1 MLRGLRP
8 RHPFG
13 FGHPHTASRMPSRPT
28 SRHVQRE
35 NDHGDA
41 DELLEPQIT
50 RKTSFN
56 NHRVTLLPPPGAEL
70 SQPRATVDGHDLLL
84 TGVLSVPEPDRLQ
97 YVLTQP
103 SALYDGD
110 GEMLGYLRAGTR
122 VSGSTR
128 GLPRGWI
135 ALDDEDDA
143 YMKLADLR
151 PLAPPRPSP
160 RRFSRLVRLPADAE
174 LDLARAESIRG
185 GGLRVTVPKRPAP
198 PQVTAAKRAAPA
210 PAAPRRAAAPAPAAP
225 PTPAPSPEPAKAK
238 KAAAPPPQRRATE
251 TAGGAL
257 PSSQV
262 LVECAASAT
271 NVQSPK
277 EFVEHWKA
285 TPEGGFKMTK

>member
-28 SRHVQRE
+28 ARHVQRE

-103 SALYDGD
+103 SGLYDGE
-110 GEMLGYLRAGTR
+110 GERLGFLRAGTR
-122 VSGSTR
+122 VSGSSR

-135 ALDDEDDA
+135 ALDDEEDA

-198 PQVTAAKRAAPA
+198 PHVTAAKRAAPT
-210 PAAPRRAAAPAPAAP
+210 PAAPRRAAAPEPAAT
-225 PTPAPSPEPAKAK
+225 PTPPPSPEPAKAK
-238 KAAAPPPQRRATE
+238 KA
-251 TAGGAL
+251 GGAL
-257 PSSQV
+257 PASSSQV
-262 LVECAASAT
+262 LVECAASAA
-271 NVQSPK
+271 NVQSPD
-277 EFVEHWKA
+277 ERAEHWKA